1 MNEKTIMDDIF
12 ILQNIKLPIVI
23 KRENNKGYFIKK
35 RLISAEGRD
44 ILIDLLS
51 SVDGIDSDTFEE
63 LFNFITIDTPDLE
76 KKEIKK
82 NKLSNIVIS
91 SEESSLNKNLEL
103 IKEAIGVNRKISFKY
118 LLFNEQG
125 KLESN
130 GISYIVSPIGISCI
144 DGIYYL
150 ECSENLNASNLIK
163 IRYMKDLKITNDDI
177 KVEKKKNESY
187 KFKVEILYKNTI
199 DLIKDNFRKVK
210 IYNDNGRIYAD
221 ILTTYERAFH
231 WFKQYGNQFLITD
244 EEIRR
249 KMQREHYLWFD
260 NFYKND
266 LVKMK
271 IKSAIVNY
279 YYENPNP
286 NLLDYEGYFKG
297 LYMKVDEY
305 LFVIG
310 YKLVEV
316 YDDVR
321 FYESKEEK
329 IKVAFSELRTNKYHI
344 ENGQTI
350 LINQEKEKRQ
360 AFSSKLLAKDDANR
374 KYLVLLEGKRKT
386 HGGAPFDV
394 INFPK
399 KDKMFIERFLI
410 K

>member
-1 MNEKTIMDDIF
+1 
-12 ILQNIKLPIVI
+12 
-23 KRENNKGYFIKK
+23 
-35 RLISAEGRD
+35 
-44 ILIDLLS
+44 
-51 SVDGIDSDTFEE
+51 
-63 LFNFITIDTPDLE
+63 
-76 KKEIKK
+76 
-82 NKLSNIVIS
+82 
-91 SEESSLNKNLEL
+91 
-103 IKEAIGVNRKISFKY
+103 
-118 LLFNEQG
+118 
-125 KLESN
+125 
-130 GISYIVSPIGISCI
+130 
-144 DGIYYL
+144 
-150 ECSENLNASNLIK
+150 
-163 IRYMKDLKITNDDI
+163 
-177 KVEKKKNESY
+177 
-187 KFKVEILYKNTI
+187 
-199 DLIKDNFRKVK
+199 
-210 IYNDNGRIYAD
+210 
-221 ILTTYERAFH
+221 
-231 WFKQYGNQFLITD
+231 
-244 EEIRR
+244 
-249 KMQREHYLWFD
+249 
-260 NFYKND
+260 
-266 LVKMK
+266 MK